1 MSAGE
6 MLVEGIA
13 LLGDDLLE
21 RPVTLAVQDGR
32 IHRIEELSAI
42 PPGAPWICPALFNA
56 HTHVGDSLAMDIAAQ
71 GSLEDLVTPPS
82 GLKHRILADAPRG
95 TLVRGMRATV
105 KDMIRSG
112 TAGFADFREG
122 GRSGVEALLSA
133 AGGLSCAP
141 VIFGREGGELHGHG
155 LGVSSTRDVP
165 GLEEKVSAARDAGK
179 LIAFH
184 AGERDSSD
192 VDSALAFDPD
202 LLIHC
207 THANTRQLR
216 ECAERSIPIAVCPRA
231 NWRLKVA
238 RSAAT
243 PPIRRMHELGCSVLL
258 GTDNVMFVQPDLW
271 RELSFL
277 YTVYGT
283 NPCDALRSAV
293 AGSEFLSRPFFI
305 KEGNYAN
312 FLLLDCS
319 RSSLSLSRSLQTS
332 LVNRAGPENIV
343 RKVLNLG

>member
-6 MLVEGIA
+6 ILVEGIA
-13 LLGDDLLE
+13 LLGEELLE
-21 RPVTLAVQDGR
+21 RPVTLTVQDGR
-32 IHRIEELSAI
+32 IHRIEELSGI
-42 PPGAPWICPALFNA
+42 PSGAPWICPALFNA
-56 HTHVGDSLAMDIAAQ
+56 HTHVGDSLAMDIPAQ
-71 GSLEDLVTPPS
+71 GSLEDLVAPPH
-82 GLKHRILADAPRG
+82 GLKHRILEDAPREA
-95 TLVRGMRATV
+95 LVRGMRATV
-105 KDMIRSG
+105 LDIIRSG

-122 GRSGVEALLSA
+122 GRPGVEALLA
-133 AGGLSCAP
+133 ATGGLPCSP
-141 VIFGREGGELHGHG
+141 VIFGREGGEDCGHG
-155 LGVSSTRDVP
+155 LGVSSTRDVA
-165 GLEEKVSAARDAGK
+165 GLEELVSAARNAGK
-179 LIAFH
+179 LVAFH

-207 THANTRQLR
+207 THATPRQLR
-216 ECAERSIPIAVCPRA
+216 ECADRSIPIAVCPRA

-243 PPIRRMHELGCSVLL
+243 PPIRRMHELGCRVLL

-283 NPCDALRSAV
+283 DPCNALRSAV

-305 KEGNYAN
+305 KERNFAN
-312 FLLLDCS
+312 FLLIDRS
-319 RSSLSLSRSLQTS
+319 GSSLSLSRSLQTS

>member
-13 LLGDDLLE
+13 LLGEELLE
-21 RPVTLAVQDGR
+21 RPVTLMVQDGR
-32 IHRIEELSAI
+32 IRAIEELSAA
-42 PPGAPWICPALFNA
+42 PPGAPWICPAFFNA
-56 HTHVGDSLAMDIAAQ
+56 HTHIGDSVAMDIPAQ
-71 GSLEDLVTPPS
+71 GNLSDLVTPPH
-82 GLKHRILADAPRG
+82 GLKHRILADASRE

-105 KDMIRSG
+105 LDMIRSG

-122 GRSGVEALLSA
+122 GRPGVEALLA
-133 AGGLSCAP
+133 AIGGLSCAP

-155 LGVSSTRDVP
+155 LGVSSTRDVAR
-165 GLEEKVSAARDAGK
+165 LEEKVTAARNAGK
-179 LIAFH
+179 LVAFH

-192 VDSALAFDPD
+192 VDSALSFDPD

-207 THANTRQLR
+207 THAIPRQLR
-216 ECAERSIPIAVCPRA
+216 ECADRSIPIAVCPRA

-243 PPIRRMHELGCSVLL
+243 PPIRRMHELGCRTLL
-258 GTDNVMFVQPDLW
+258 GTDNAMFVQPDLW

-277 YTVYGT
+277 FTVYGT
-283 NPCDALRSAV
+283 DPRDALRSAI

-319 RSSLSLSRSLQTS
+319 GSSLSLSRSLQTS